1 MSEPLQR
8 DLNRLST
15 QTFDL
20 LVVGGGIF
28 GICAAWDAVLR
39 GLEVALIE
47 ACDFGHGASANCFKM
62 VHGGIRYLQ
71 HGDVYRLR
79 HSARERKILLQ
90 IAPHLVKPLPVV
102 VPTYG
107 HGKEGKEFLGVG
119 IKLYDWLTMDR
130 NRGVDDPARQ
140 VPSGSFLSRNEVLA
154 DFPGLEQ
161 KGLTGAAKFYDGQ
174 MYNTARLV
182 LAFLRSATTAGL
194 CAANYVRAQ
203 KILTKG
209 GQVSGVD
216 AVDELTGDAVTIHA
230 RTIINASGGWSE
242 ALLGRSGGLQPAK
255 PSTFSRDACFI
266 VPRIFDSPCAL
277 AAEGRTKDPDAI
289 LSRSARH
296 LFIVPWRQYSLVGV
310 WHVVDRGSAD
320 EVRVSEA
327 DLQGF
332 LDEINGAYPA
342 LQLTHSDVNLWNAGQ
357 VLFGENAPE
366 QVNLSYGK
374 RSRMIDH
381 WKTHQLQGL
390 VTLIGVRYTTAR
402 VDAID
407 AVNLVVKKLQ
417 RKAPAGATASRR
429 VFGGAIDDIR
439 ASTRQ
444 AVADFPTVN
453 PDIMDGV
460 VQNYGSE
467 YRQVMNR
474 GSSVEDLQLI
484 TGTHTLIAE
493 VRYAARQEMAM
504 RLDDVVMRRTDMG
517 SGEYPGRAALEQTAA
532 LLAQE
537 LSWSPVQQR
546 QEITRTL
553 QHYEKLTLRE
563 LTEQN

>member
-1 MSEPLQR
+1 MSGPLRR
-8 DLNRLST
+8 DLNRLSS

-28 GICAAWDAVLR
+28 GICTAWDAVLR
-39 GLEVALIE
+39 GLDVALIE

-79 HSARERKILLQ
+79 HSAKERRILLQ

-107 HGKEGKEFLGVG
+107 HGKEGKEFLGIG
-119 IKLYDWLTMDR
+119 IKLYDVLTMDR
-130 NRGVDDPARQ
+130 NLGLDDPARQ
-140 VPSGSFLSRNEVLA
+140 VPSGSFLSRDEVLA
-154 DFPGLEQ
+154 DFPGLERQ
-161 KGLTGAAKFYDGQ
+161 GLTGAAKFYDGQ
-174 MYNTARLV
+174 MFNTARLA
-182 LAFLRSATTAGL
+182 LSFLRSAAATGL
-194 CAANYVRAQ
+194 CVANYVRAQ
-203 KILTKG
+203 KILVNG
-209 GQVSGVD
+209 NQVRGVE
-216 AVDELTGDAVTIHA
+216 AVDTLTGDAVVIQA
-230 RTIINASGGWSE
+230 RTVLNASGGWSE
-242 ALLGRSGGLQPAK
+242 ALLGRSGGLQPVK

-296 LFIVPWRQYSLVGV
+296 LFIVPWRHYSLIGV

-327 DLQGF
+327 DLDGF
-332 LDEINGAYPA
+332 LDEINDAYPA
-342 LQLTHSDVNLWNAGQ
+342 LQLTRSEVNLWNAGQ
-357 VLFGENAPE
+357 VLFGENSPE

-402 VDAID
+402 VDAIN
-407 AVNLVVKKLQ
+407 AVNLIVKKLR
-417 RKAPAGATASRR
+417 RKVAPGGATASRR
-429 VFGGAIDDIR
+429 IFGGAVDDVS
-439 ASTRQ
+439 ALTQQ
-444 AVADFPTVN
+444 AVTDFPAVKA
-453 PDIMDGV
+453 DIMAGV

-467 YRQVMNR
+467 YRQVMSTTAAPD
-474 GSSVEDLQLI
+474 GLQTI
-484 TGTHTLIAE
+484 TGTNTLVTE
-493 VRYAARQEMAM
+493 VNYVAQQEMVL

-517 SGEYPGRAALEQTAA
+517 SGEYPGRPALEQTAS
-532 LLAQE
+532 LLARE
-537 LSWSPVQQR
+537 LGWSPVQQQ
-546 QEITRTL
+546 QEVARTIRL
-553 QHYEKLTLRE
+553 YEKLTLRK
-563 LTEQN
+563 LN